1 MPDSPSNNEK
11 RVHVM
16 AYGTLKEKG
25 LVTDIQDYIVR
36 FAPIM
41 RMILNGE
48 VEYRGNIDWMEIRE
62 QVKLLTGRA
71 SEM

>member
-1 MPDSPSNNEK
+1 
-11 RVHVM
+11 M

-48 VEYRGNIDWMEIRE
+48 LEFRGNIDWMEIRE
-62 QVKLLTGRA
+62 QVKILTGRA
-71 SEM
+71 TEM